1 MLGIGLSFGNIM
13 TSALAS
19 LPDAENG
26 DGNAIQNTLQQ
37 FSGAVGT
44 SVISAIVAA
53 SQRNHHLSLAQ
64 TTAAGTQHA
73 LVVLVVVLAAELVI
87 VAMTLPRH
95 RRA

>member
-53 SQRNHHLSLAQ
+53 SQRNHQLSLAQ

-73 LVVLVVVLAAELVI
+73 LVVLVVVLI
-87 VAMTLPRH
+87 VTVTLPRH